1 MSKLHSIYPQSQKNS
16 YTEND
21 SIDFLLTFD
30 DVLKPNSVYLTG
42 ELAITFAGGA
52 TEVFCDGMCGVH
64 NFFTSWNTEIDG
76 TFIENIQEYTRYY
89 KQKHNGLETTAQIF
103 SEGKGDWR
111 ADDAMTKY
119 ILQGL
124 GVDPNHLPF
133 SLQPDTC
140 LNRMKGHIQGK
151 PIRINTRLNV
161 KNDALYGADVAN
173 ASYTITNLQLH
184 YRTQELPKENDR
196 EPVEMNIVNAV
207 RNSIVSSTHNFSSNI
222 PLEACLGVSGC
233 FIKESDLTTATLNSV
248 KMEQV
253 PSLSRIEYKLADA
266 NGYLSYSLKDRE
278 EILYNYLQAIQS
290 RKHNAIRLQKLVDE
304 NEGFGIGLK
313 LNGVDLSKNKISVN
327 VASGIDNTAP
337 YVMFLFFTGLVRL

>member
-30 DVLKPNSVYLTG
+30 DSLKPNSVYLTG
-42 ELAITFAGGA
+42 ELAVNYAGGA

-76 TFIENIQEYTRYY
+76 TFIENIQEYPRYY
-89 KQKHNGLETTAQIF
+89 KQKHTALENTEQTF

-124 GVDPNHLPF
+124 GGAGNPLPF

-173 ASYTITNLQLH
+173 ATYTITNLQLH
-184 YRTQELPKENDR
+184 FRTQELPKEKQ

-207 RNSIVSSTHNFSSNI
+207 RNSVISGTHNFSSNI

-233 FIKESDLTTATLNSV
+233 FMKEADLTTATLNSV

-253 PSLSRIEYKLADA
+253 PSLSRIEYQLADT
-266 NGYLSYSLKDRE
+266 NGYLSYSLKERE
-278 EILYNYLQAIQS
+278 EILYNYLQSNGS
-290 RKHNAIRLQKLVDE
+290 RKHNAVRLQKLVDE

-313 LNGVDLSKNKISVN
+313 LNGVDLSKNKISISI
-327 VASGIDNTAP
+327 ASAIDNTAP